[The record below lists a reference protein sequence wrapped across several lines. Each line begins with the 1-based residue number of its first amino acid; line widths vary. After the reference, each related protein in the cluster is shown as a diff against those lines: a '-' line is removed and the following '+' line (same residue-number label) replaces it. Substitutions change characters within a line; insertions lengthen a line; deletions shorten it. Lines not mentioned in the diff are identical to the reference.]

1 MTLELRDIRKRFGAV
16 RANDGVSLTVERGEL
31 RGLLGENGAGKS
43 TLMKIL
49 SGFVAADSGEVALNG
64 TKLSLRS
71 PAEAIKAGIGML
83 HQDPLV
89 FLPMSVLDNFLL
101 GSPGR
106 ALVDRKLAE
115 TQLAELSGRFGF
127 SFDAA
132 RPGPDAH
139 RRRAPAARDHPAAVA
154 GGQGAGARRADD
166 RHLGHCSATRCST
179 PSGRWPARG

>member
-64 TKLSLRS
+64 TALSLRS

-106 ALVDRKLAE
+106 
-115 TQLAELSGRFGF
+115 
-127 SFDAA
+127 
-132 RPGPDAH
+132 
-139 RRRAPAARDHPAAVA
+139 VA
-154 GGQGAGARRADD
+154 GRPQAGRD
-166 RHLGHCSATRCST
+166 
-179 PSGRWPARG
+179 PSSPS